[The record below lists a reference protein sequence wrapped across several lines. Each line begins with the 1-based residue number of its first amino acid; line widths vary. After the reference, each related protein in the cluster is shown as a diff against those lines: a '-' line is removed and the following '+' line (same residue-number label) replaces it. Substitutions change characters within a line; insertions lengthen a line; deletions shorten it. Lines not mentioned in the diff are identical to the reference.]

1 MPGSLAC
8 AQWSSE
14 WCCSGDYPRP
24 AGCFLQYSCLR
35 SPCTH
40 SYCTILPG
48 HFSNYRPTVFTFVR
62 FLLSLLLRSYFT
74 LLLFAELLSN
84 VQKQRNLH
92 QLQNLPM
99 KKAFRRWQKYYIC
112 PLRFYLFIYFCLSI
126 HFWQC
131 LELRHW
137 VRHSFSLNQHC
148 HCHLQILGEVSWPL
162 QIIIMVPLV
171 FNPSKA
177 HL

>member
-1 MPGSLAC
+1 MPNEVASDAAQETIQDRLA
-8 AQWSSE
+8 AF
-14 WCCSGDYPRP
+14 CSTAASDPPVPTAIAPY
-24 AGCFLQYSCLR
+24 FLGTSVI
-35 SPCTH
+35 T
-40 SYCTILPG
+40 
-48 HFSNYRPTVFTFVR
+48 YRPTVFTFVR

-99 KKAFRRWQKYYIC
+99 KKAFRKWQKYYIC

-137 VRHSFSLNQHC
+137 VRHSFSLNQYC